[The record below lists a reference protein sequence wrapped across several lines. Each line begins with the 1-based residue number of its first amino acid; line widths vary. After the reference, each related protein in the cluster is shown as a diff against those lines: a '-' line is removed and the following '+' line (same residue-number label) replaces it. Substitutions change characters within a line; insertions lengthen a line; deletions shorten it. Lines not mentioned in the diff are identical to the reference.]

1 MICTGCTFV
10 LFIHYLIFLFGRSL
24 LVLFLLVLSFFTPTP
39 LISFTSHPMLF
50 LSLLLILCYSCLSFS
65 SYALPVSPSPS
76 RPMILLSLLLILW
89 SSCLSFSSYALPVSP
104 SPSRPMILLSLL
116 LILCSSC
123 LPFWF
128 YVPPVSP
135 SSGGN
140 GASPDNLL
148 ALAVIAARER
158 ASLGEISFALETE
171 WGRHVATTQVVQGEI
186 QLQNILIKERARW
199 HEREMF

>member
-10 LFIHYLIFLFGRSL
+10 LFNHYLIFLFGRSL

-39 LISFTSHPMLF
+39 HISFTSHPMLF
-50 LSLLLILCYSCLSFS
+50 LFLLL
-65 SYALPVSPSPS
+65 V
-76 RPMILLSLLLILW
+76 LW
-89 SSCLSFSSYALPVSP
+89 SSCLSFSSYALSVSP
-104 SPSRPMILLSLL
+104 SHPMHFLSLL
-116 LILCSSC
+116 LILCSAC

-186 QLQNILIKERARW
+186 QLQNILIK
-199 HEREMF
+199 

>member
-10 LFIHYLIFLFGRSL
+10 SFNHYLIFLFGRSLLVLFL

-39 LISFTSHPMLF
+39 LISFTSHPMIF
-50 LSLLLILCYSCLSFS
+50 LSLLL
-65 SYALPVSPSPS
+65 
-76 RPMILLSLLLILW
+76 LLIQC

-104 SPSRPMILLSLL
+104 SL
-116 LILCSSC
+116 
-123 LPFWF
+123 
-128 YVPPVSP
+128 
-135 SSGGN
+135 GGN

-171 WGRHVATTQVVQGEI
+171 WGRHVATTQVVQGEK
-186 QLQNILIKERARW
+186 QLQNILIK
-199 HEREMF
+199 

>member
-10 LFIHYLIFLFGRSL
+10 LFIHYLIFLFGRSF

-39 LISFTSHPMLF
+39 LHSFTSHPMLLMF
-50 LSLLLILCYSCLSFS
+50 LLLILC
-65 SYALPVSPSPS
+65 
-76 RPMILLSLLLILW
+76 

-104 SPSRPMILLSLL
+104 SL
-116 LILCSSC
+116 
-123 LPFWF
+123 
-128 YVPPVSP
+128 
-135 SSGGN
+135 GGN

-186 QLQNILIKERARW
+186 QLQNILIK
-199 HEREMF
+199 